1 MIMQAKVKNELKN
14 NYIIY
19 MDNQYGILYHTPSK
33 NIMKCNVETAKFL
46 KEQIQNDFI
55 EKYVHDY
62 LTSTFGYSNDETIN
76 IELKRIQIMVSSI
89 CNLNC
94 IYCYANGGNYGY
106 KEEIMRYEV
115 ADKIIEFIKKNI
127 DNVSEIDFFGGE
139 PIIGYKII
147 IYICD
152 KLKEE
157 NLKLNYTMVSNLTM
171 LPEEFISYIK
181 RYNISITVSLDGPK
195 EITDHLRLPKSGSD
209 STYEKVKNNIERLE
223 KSDIKIKLIECTYGN
238 LHRKIGWTKEKIKIF
253 FEREFKGYP
262 IAICDEFQ
270 GEKMEYE
277 KEEAE
282 ENFIDDKNYELN
294 EKKAI
299 YSWYQ
304 GIKGFNICE
313 AGFINITFM
322 TNGDVYPCQIFIKD
336 KNWKIGNI
344 MLNNMSDDL
353 NESLVIKNI
362 KKEIEMKTECKD
374 CIARISCK
382 QCLGRIIYNSREE
395 VINICDSIR
404 KETQK
409 NILKYFKDK

>member
-1 MIMQAKVKNELKN
+1 MQSKVKNELKN

-33 NIMKCNVETAKFL
+33 KIMKCNVETAKFL

-55 EKYVHDY
+55 EKYVYDY
-62 LTSTFGYSNDETIN
+62 LTSTFGYSNDETSN

-127 DNVSEIDFFGGE
+127 SSISEIDFFGGE

-147 IYICD
+147 MYICD

-157 NLKLNYTMVSNLTM
+157 NLKLNYTMVSNLTI
-171 LPEEFISYIK
+171 LPEEFILYIK

-195 EITDHLRLPKSGSD
+195 EITDYLRIPKSGSD

-223 KSDIKIKLIECTYGN
+223 KNDIKIKLIECTYGN
-238 LHRKIGWTKEKIKIF
+238 LHRKTGWTKEKIKIF
-253 FEREFKGYP
+253 FERKFEGYS

-277 KEEAE
+277 RVEAE

-299 YSWYQ
+299 YAWYQ

-336 KNWKIGNI
+336 KKWKIGNI
-344 MLNNMSDDL
+344 MLNNLPEDL
-353 NESLVIKNI
+353 NKSLVIRKI
-362 KKEIEMKTECKD
+362 KKEIEMKTECRD

-409 NILKYFKDK
+409 NILKYFQDK

>member
-127 DNVSEIDFFGGE
+127 DSVSEIDFFGGE

-195 EITDHLRLPKSGSD
+195 EITDYLRLPKSGSD
-209 STYEKVKNNIERLE
+209 STYEKVKNNIERL
-223 KSDIKIKLIECTYGN
+223 
-238 LHRKIGWTKEKIKIF
+238 
-253 FEREFKGYP
+253 
-262 IAICDEFQ
+262 
-270 GEKMEYE
+270 
-277 KEEAE
+277 
-282 ENFIDDKNYELN
+282 
-294 EKKAI
+294 
-299 YSWYQ
+299 
-304 GIKGFNICE
+304 
-313 AGFINITFM
+313 
-322 TNGDVYPCQIFIKD
+322 
-336 KNWKIGNI
+336 
-344 MLNNMSDDL
+344 
-353 NESLVIKNI
+353 
-362 KKEIEMKTECKD
+362 
-374 CIARISCK
+374 
-382 QCLGRIIYNSREE
+382 SREE